1 MQTCTH
7 VIRGVMLCRHVICIC
22 YVMVYVGMQLEGARV
37 NVSTFNWI

>member
-7 VIRGVMLCRHVICIC
+7 VIRGVMLYRHVIC
-22 YVMVYVGMQLEGARV
+22 VMLYVGMQLEGARV